1 MRYIMK
7 WLITGLLLLPLTV
20 QPVLAQT
27 EEMQIERLLENQVA
41 AWNAG
46 DIEAFM
52 DGYIESP
59 ALRFVSAGGVRK
71 GYRET
76 LERYLKT
83 YDTPEKMG
91 TLAFTDLDIT
101 LLSPQAALAFGRWH
115 LTRPEAGDIGGVF
128 TLVLRHTENGW
139 RVIHDHTSQYDS
151 AGG

>member
-1 MRYIMK
+1 MRFI
-7 WLITGLLLLPLTV
+7 ICSVFAGLLFLPLAGHAAW
-20 QPVLAQT
+20 AQT
-27 EEMQIERLLENQVA
+27 EEAQIELLLENQAA

-46 DIEAFM
+46 DIETFM

-59 ALRFVSAGGVRK
+59 ELRFVSGAGVRK

-91 TLAFTDLDIT
+91 TLAFADLDIT
-101 LLSPQAALAFGRWH
+101 ILSPEAALAFGHWH

-128 TLVLRHTENGW
+128 TLVLRHTGHGW
-139 RVIHDHTSQYDS
+139 RIIHDHTST
-151 AGG
+151 APEGG